1 MHALLLQVS
10 AMLSQL
16 YRDKNLLN
24 NLSFTVHNSQY
35 LFPPPLYLVILKHIL
50 FDWAWT
56 YRAVIMVVF
65 TYCFVN
71 LSVIFRFY

>member
-50 FDWAWT
+50 FDWA
-56 YRAVIMVVF
+56 
-65 TYCFVN
+65 
-71 LSVIFRFY
+71 